1 MTAWVWPT
9 ARTITW
15 TPLAGVAGFLAAIA
29 ACVALVGAWPVGL
42 LGLTAAAVAA
52 AVVAG
57 TRDQAAAL
65 LAALPT
71 SVAVRRARRLALLLP
86 AGLAVWVAWIG
97 VGHRW
102 VPGLG
107 WPLAG
112 LVALTAT
119 GLAVSV
125 WAPPSLGPAAGA
137 AVPLAWVITAWVG
150 GFAWEREPE
159 IVTVAAAVAL
169 WVGRNR

>member
-1 MTAWVWPT
+1 MPVWVWPT
-9 ARTITW
+9 ARTISW
-15 TPLAGVAGFLAAIA
+15 TPLAGVTGCLATAA
-29 ACVALVGAWPVGL
+29 ACVALVGVWPVGL
-42 LGLTAAAVAA
+42 LGICAAAVAA

-65 LAALPT
+65 LAAVPT
-71 SVAVRRARRLALLLP
+71 SVAVRRGRRLALLLP
-86 AGLAVWVAWIG
+86 AGLAVWLTWIG

-102 VPGLG
+102 APGVG

-125 WAPPSLGPAAGA
+125 WAPPALGPAAGA
-137 AVPLAWVITAWVG
+137 AVPLAWVIAAWVG

-159 IVTVAAAVAL
+159 FVTAAALAAL
-169 WVGRNR
+169 WAGRNR